1 MTEVKEMVV
10 TSSAKVSTGKDKI
23 KFVRRTF
30 DMYSAQVV
38 AIYKLTGSQ
47 FRYDETGKA
56 VEIYNNRQ
64 FTRGIVIPYFCKQL
78 HINIDSLEE
87 VEAMVQDSKK
97 FCSDVYNCVRA
108 EGLVRSDKLR
118 GVKLYFEKNKA
129 PIVWALDEYRCPI
142 LVNYE
147 AQSKDWKRV
156 RRLTLSK
163 SDKMSHKLWATTDWF
178 YAI

>member
-10 TSSAKVSTGKDKI
+10 TSSTVVGTGKSKV
-23 KFVRRTF
+23 KFVRCTF
-30 DMYSAQVV
+30 DMCSAQIL
-38 AIYKLTGSQ
+38 AIYKLTGNQ
-47 FRYDETGKA
+47 IGYDETGKA
-56 VEIYNNRQ
+56 VEVYNNRQ
-64 FTRGIVIPYFCKQL
+64 FRQGVVIPNFCKQL
-78 HINIDSLEE
+78 HIKIDSLEE

-97 FCSDVYNCVRA
+97 FCTDVYNCVRA
-108 EGLVRSDKLR
+108 EGLIRSDRLR

-129 PIVWALDEYRCPI
+129 PIVWALDEYGCPI

-147 AQSKDWKRV
+147 AQKSDWKRV
-156 RRLTLSK
+156 RKLTLSK